1 MRVAPLSLA
10 ISLALSLGISPTLMA
25 QAAEAEAKSPSAEEI
40 DTMDEIVAVGTRVK
54 DRTVAE
60 SVAPVDV
67 LSPEELENAG
77 TPDLQS
83 VLARMVPSFNFPRTA
98 ITDASDH
105 VRPAQLRGLAPDQTL
120 VLVNGKRRHRT
131 AIINVNGTV
140 GRGSS
145 PTDLSAIPTAAIQRV
160 EVLRDGAAA
169 QYGSDAIAGVINI
182 VLKDANDGASA
193 DVRYGI
199 HDKGDGELFQASGN
213 VGMPLGAAGFLNFS
227 AEFRDKAFTNR
238 SEADDRQQYP
248 LVNGRPDPREASF
261 DRINHRFGDAQSV
274 DIGLFV
280 NGGLPLGDSGA
291 ELYGFVNYADRDG
304 ASAGFF
310 RRALDAR
317 NIISIYPNGFLPLIN
332 SDSSDTAFTG
342 GLRGT
347 VGESGLQYD
356 VSISY
361 GASEFDFTIANSL
374 NVQLGPTSQ
383 TSFDAGTLGSDQT
396 TFNADFSNN
405 YDVGWLTGG
414 LNFAF
419 GLEYRAEGFEISPG
433 EPASY
438 FGTGSQVFPGFR
450 PSDAIDTDRKNFA
463 MYADIEGNLTDA
475 LSLGAAVRAE
485 DYSDFG
491 QTTSGKLSG
500 RFAITDAIAL
510 RATASTGF
518 RAPNLQQQFYS
529 TTSTNFINGQPFD
542 IRTFPVTSPVAQAL
556 GAQKL
561 EAEEAKNLSFGVVI
575 TPIENLSITLDAY
588 RIKIEDRIVLSENL
602 TGTGVT
608 AFLAARGFAGVTGG
622 RYFTNAVDTST
633 EGADLIGRYQYAAPG
648 DYGQLT
654 TTVGY
659 NYNKTD
665 IDAIQANPPQL
676 AAAGLALQRIGR
688 VEIGR
693 ITEAPPRSKLI
704 LGQDWYVG
712 DYSVRLNATR
722 YGNYNL
728 RSANPL
734 QDESFKAEWVLDLST
749 SVQWNNFNFTLGA
762 ENLNNNFPQ
771 RLRKILLTDSNGF
784 VSSSPLDNSF
794 TGILPYARGEAPF
807 GFNGRFYYAKVNFSY

>member
-1 MRVAPLSLA
+1 MRLTALSLA
-10 ISLALSLGISPTLMA
+10 ISLCLSSVNVLA
-25 QAAEAEAKSPSAEEI
+25 QESAADSASPSAEEI
-40 DTMDEIVAVGTRVK
+40 DTMDEIVAIGTRQK
-54 DRTVAE
+54 GRTVAE

-67 LSPEELENAG
+67 LSPEELENSG

-182 VLKDANDGASA
+182 VLKDASEGGSG

-199 HDKGDGELFQASGN
+199 HDKGDGELVQASANIG
-213 VGMPLGAAGFLNFS
+213 VPIGVSGFANFS
-227 AEFRDKAFTNR
+227 AEFRDKAPTNR
-238 SEADDRQQYP
+238 SEADNRQQYP

-261 DRINHRFGDAQSV
+261 DRINHQFGDARTV

-280 NGGLPLGDSGA
+280 NAGLPLGDSGS
-291 ELYGFVNYADRDG
+291 ELYGLINYADRDG
-304 ASAGFF
+304 SSAGFF

-317 NIISIYPNGFLPLIN
+317 NIQTIYPNGFLPLIN
-332 SDSSDTAFTG
+332 SDSRDSAISG
-342 GLRGT
+342 GVRGT
-347 VGESGLQYD
+347 VGDSGFQYD
-356 VSISY
+356 FSLSY
-361 GASEFDFTIANSL
+361 GRSEFDFTIARSL

-383 TSFDAGTLGSDQT
+383 TSFDAGALGSDQT

-405 YDVGWLTGG
+405 YDLSWFTSG

-419 GLEYRAEGFEISPG
+419 GLEYRKEGFEISEG
-433 EPASY
+433 EPNSY

-450 PSDAIDTDRKNFA
+450 PSDAIETDRNNLALYMDF
-463 MYADIEGNLTDA
+463 EGNVTEA
-475 LSLGAAVRAE
+475 LSLGAAIRAE

-500 RFAITDAIAL
+500 RFEFSEAVAL

-542 IRTFPVTSPVAQAL
+542 IRTFPVTSPVAIAL

-561 EAEEAKNLSFGVVI
+561 QAEEAKNLSLGIVL
-575 TPIENLSITLDAY
+575 TPIDNLSVTLDAY

-622 RYFTNAVDTST
+622 RYFTNAVDTTT

-648 DYGQLT
+648 ELGQLT

-659 NYNKTD
+659 NYNKTE
-665 IDAIQANPPQL
+665 IDRIQDNPPQL

-704 LGQDWYVG
+704 LGQDWYLG
-712 DYSVRLNATR
+712 DYNVRLNATR
-722 YGNYNL
+722 YGNYAL

-734 QDESFKAEWVLDLST
+734 QDETFSAEWVVDLSAGY
-749 SVQWNNFNFTLGA
+749 QLGNFAFTVGA

>member
-1 MRVAPLSLA
+1 MRISTLSLA
-10 ISLALSLGISPTLMA
+10 ISLCLASSTLIA
-25 QAAEAEAKSPSAEEI
+25 QDAEPASRPSAEEI
-40 DTMDEIVAVGTRVK
+40 DTMDAVVAVGTRRK

-182 VLKDANDGASA
+182 VLKDASEGGSGDI
-193 DVRYGI
+193 RYGI
-199 HDKGDGELFQASGN
+199 YDKGDGELVQASANIG
-213 VGMPLGAAGFLNFS
+213 VPLGAEGFANFS
-227 AEFRDKAFTNR
+227 AEFRDKASTNR
-238 SEADDRQQYP
+238 SEADNRQQYP
-248 LVNGRPDPREASF
+248 LISGRPDPREASF
-261 DRINHRFGDAQSV
+261 DRINHQFGDAQTV

-280 NGGLPLGDSGA
+280 NAGLPLGDSGA

-317 NIISIYPNGFLPLIN
+317 NIQAIYPNGFLPFIN
-332 SDSSDTAFTG
+332 SDSSDAAISG
-342 GLRGT
+342 GIRGT
-347 VGESGLQYD
+347 VGDSGFQYD
-356 VSISY
+356 FSLSHGV
-361 GASEFDFTIANSL
+361 SEFDFTVARSL

-383 TSFDAGTLGSDQT
+383 TSFDAGTLSADQT

-405 YDVGWLTGG
+405 YDVAWLTSG

-419 GLEYRAEGFEISPG
+419 GLEYRVEGFEISAG
-433 EPASY
+433 EPASF

-450 PSDAIDTDRKNFA
+450 PSDAIDTDRNNLA
-463 MYADIEGNLTDA
+463 LYADVEGNLTEQ
-475 LSLGAAVRAE
+475 LSLGAAIRAE

-500 RFAITDAIAL
+500 RFAFTDSVAL

-542 IRTFPVTSPVAQAL
+542 IRTFPVTSPVARAL

-561 EAEEAKNLSFGVVI
+561 QAEETQNLSLGLVF
-575 TPIENLSITLDAY
+575 TPIDNLSVTLDAY
-588 RIKIEDRIVLSENL
+588 RIQIEDRIVLSENL

-622 RYFTNAVDTST
+622 RYFTNAVDTTT
-633 EGADLIGRYQYAAPG
+633 EGADLIGRYQFDAPG
-648 DYGQLT
+648 DWGQLT
-654 TTVGY
+654 STVGY
-659 NYNKTD
+659 NYNKTE
-665 IDAIQANPPQL
+665 IDRIQDNPPQL

-704 LGQDWYVG
+704 LGQDWYLG
-712 DYSVRLNATR
+712 DYSVRFNATR
-722 YGNYNL
+722 YGTYDL

-734 QDESFKAEWVLDLST
+734 QDESFKAEWVVDLSAGY
-749 SVQWNNFNFTLGA
+749 QWRNFNFTLGA

-794 TGILPYARGEAPF
+794 AGILPYARGEAPF
-807 GFNGRFYYAKVNFSY
+807 GFNGRFYYAKANFSY